1 VAASLAGAAIDL
13 TGADVFAGAAAVLA
27 GVAAVL
33 PGATGPAGA
42 STKSPFLAFF
52 SFKYFERSFS

>member
-1 VAASLAGAAIDL
+1 VVGL
-13 TGADVFAGAAAVLA
+13 TGAAVLAGAAAVLA
-27 GVAAVL
+27 GAAAVL
-33 PGATGPAGA
+33 AGAAGATGA